1 MSSSWC
7 FIDLFFF
14 ILFYYI
20 CFCMSF
26 LFKQYLYFFSVGLLF
41 GTISLVGWL
50 GFTLSF
56 LILLILYSS
65 LVVVFW
71 SFFVA
76 FEDQKAKSEK
86 KKTSSSFVALSFVW
100 LLPNTPGGLHLLS
113 ALLPVFIL
121 NFFQT
126 TETNEFFFFFLI
138 IYVFNPL
145 IFLFIFFT
153 LVLVCFNIVSLLLLK
168 QKGTHSASTA
178 VVNFNQ
184 VRSGLTNKGC
194 RGRKGFWSTV
204 SSNLSFLSLGK
215 SS

>member
-1 MSSSWC
+1 M
-7 FIDLFFF
+7 
-14 ILFYYI
+14 
-20 CFCMSF
+20 
-26 LFKQYLYFFSVGLLF
+26 
-41 GTISLVGWL
+41 

-56 LILLILYSS
+56 LILLILYST

-76 FEDQKAKSEK
+76 FEDQKTKSEK
-86 KKTSSSFVALSFVW
+86 KKTSSAFLVLSFVW
-100 LLPNTPGGLHLLS
+100 LLPNSQGTLHSLGN
-113 ALLPVFIL
+113 LLPVFIL

-126 TETNEFFFFFLI
+126 AETNEFFFFFLI

-168 QKGTHSASTA
+168 QKGTQSVNRAA
-178 VVNFNQ
+178 FNFNRA
-184 VRSGLTNKGC
+184 VSGLVNKSST
-194 RGRKGFWSTV
+194 GRKGFWSTV